1 IDDLIPQ
8 EECVLTLTTLGY
20 IKRQPV
26 EAYHLQRRG
35 GKGVKGMTRREE
47 DIAETMFT
55 CNTHDYI
62 MFFTNFGKVY
72 KMKCYEVPEGSRTSK
87 GMNIVNL
94 LPLASEEKVTSMIR
108 LPDLDDDSYLCMVT
122 RQGVIKRTKLSLY
135 NNVRK
140 GGIIAV
146 SLDEGDELAWVQ
158 ITDGESDLLVATR
171 KGMCIRFNEN
181 DARSIGR
188 TARGVRA
195 IQLGE
200 NDEVVGMAV
209 LSGPGTILTVSET
222 GYGRRSEM
230 GDFRVQSRGGKG
242 VINYRV
248 GEYGDVAAV
257 RLVQDDEEIIL
268 ISSDG
273 IIIRVPANEI
283 SVFSR
288 PAKGVRVMRLDE
300 GQKLVTLTTTAA
312 SGEDEGDDAE
322 TAEGAPATE
331 AAEATT
337 EE

>member
-1 IDDLIPQ
+1 
-8 EECVLTLTTLGY
+8 
-20 IKRQPV
+20 
-26 EAYHLQRRG
+26 
-35 GKGVKGMTRREE
+35 
-47 DIAETMFT
+47 
-55 CNTHDYI
+55 
-62 MFFTNFGKVY
+62 
-72 KMKCYEVPEGSRTSK
+72 
-87 GMNIVNL
+87 
-94 LPLASEEKVTSMIR
+94 
-108 LPDLDDDSYLCMVT
+108 
-122 RQGVIKRTKLSLY
+122 
-135 NNVRK
+135 
-140 GGIIAV
+140 
-146 SLDEGDELAWVQ
+146 
-158 ITDGESDLLVATR
+158 LLVATR

-195 IQLGE
+195 IQLSE

-209 LSGPGTILTVSET
+209 LCGQGTILTVSET
-222 GYGRRSEM
+222 GYGRRSEQ

-312 SGEDEGDDAE
+312 SIDEEEEGGEEHHEDGGRIEKHRRQGVRAGFPDGDHITGLEQNDAGQTCAEEDPYVSEPDAE
-322 TAEGAPATE
+322 GFRISD
-331 AAEATT
+331 
-337 EE
+337 EEI